1 MWERGAWVREVSERL
16 TMSLYNAQQAHQA
29 IQTAWMHAKG
39 WLTAGDTRLTLEI
52 RPEKRSD
59 AQNRRLW
66 AMLAD
71 ISAQVDWYGHKL
83 TSEEWKDV
91 FSASLKRTKVVPGL
105 DGGFVVCGQ
114 STSKM
119 TKAEMCELQ
128 ELMEAFGAEKGVR
141 FRAPEGWQ

>member
-1 MWERGAWVREVSERL
+1 MAERL
-16 TMSLYNAQQAHQA
+16 TLSLYNAQQAHQA
-29 IQTAWMHAKG
+29 IQTAWQHAKG
-39 WLTAGDTRLTLEI
+39 WLTAGDQRLTLEI

-71 ISAQVDWYGHKL
+71 ISAQVDWYGQKL

-128 ELMEAFGAEKGVR
+128 ELMEAFGAERGVK
-141 FRAPEGWQ
+141 FRAPEGWGA

>member
-1 MWERGAWVREVSERL
+1 MAERL
-16 TMSLYNAQQAHQA
+16 TMSLYNAQQGHQA
-29 IQTAWMHAKG
+29 IKTAWQYAKG
-39 WLTAGDTRLTLEI
+39 RLCAGDQRLTLEI

-71 ISAQVDWYGHKL
+71 ISAQVDWYGQKL

-128 ELMEAFGAEKGVR
+128 ELMEAFGAEKGVQ
-141 FRAPEGWQ
+141 FRAPDGWQ

>member
-1 MWERGAWVREVSERL
+1 MAERL
-16 TMSLYNAQQAHQA
+16 TIPLYNAQQAHQA
-29 IQTAWMHAKG
+29 IKTAWNHAKG
-39 WLTAGDTRLTLEI
+39 WLMAGDQRLTLEI

-71 ISAQVDWYGHKL
+71 ISAQVDWYGQKL

-128 ELMEAFGAEKGVR
+128 ELMEAFGAEKGVL

>member
-1 MWERGAWVREVSERL
+1 MSGERITISLWEPV
-16 TMSLYNAQQAHQA
+16 QAHKALEQA
-29 IQTAWMHAKG
+29 WKHAKG
-39 WLTAGDTRLTLEI
+39 WLMAGDQRLTLEI

-71 ISAQVDWYGHKL
+71 VSKQVEWYGHKL

-128 ELMEAFGAEKGVR
+128 ELIEAFGAQRGVA
-141 FRAPEGWQ
+141 FKAWEGEQ

>member
-1 MWERGAWVREVSERL
+1 MAERL
-16 TMSLYNAQQAHQA
+16 VMPLWEPVQAHQA
-29 IQTAWMHAKG
+29 IETAWRHAKA
-39 WLTAGDTRLTLEI
+39 WLMAGHRLTLEV

-71 ISAQVDWYGHKL
+71 ISAQVDWYGQKL

-91 FSASLKRTKVVPGL
+91 LSAGLKRTKVVPGL

-114 STSKM
+114 STSRM
-119 TKAEMCELQ
+119 TRAEMCELQ

-141 FRAPEGWQ
+141 FTAPEGWQ

>member
-1 MWERGAWVREVSERL
+1 MTERITLPLINPV
-16 TMSLYNAQQAHQA
+16 QAHQA
-29 IQTAWMHAKG
+29 IEAAWRHAKA
-39 WLTAGDTRLTLEI
+39 LLMAGHRLTLEV

-71 ISAQVDWYGHKL
+71 ISAQVDWYGQKL

-91 FSASLKRTKVVPGL
+91 LSAGLKRTKVVPGL

-114 STSKM
+114 STSRM
-119 TKAEMCELQ
+119 TRAEMCELQ
-128 ELMEAFGAEKGVR
+128 ELMEAFGAQQGVK
-141 FRAPEGWQ
+141 FTAPEGRE

>member
-1 MWERGAWVREVSERL
+1 MTERITLPLINPVQG
-16 TMSLYNAQQAHQA
+16 HQA
-29 IQTAWMHAKG
+29 IETAWRHAKA
-39 WLTAGDTRLTLEI
+39 WLMAGHRLTLEV

-71 ISAQVDWYGHKL
+71 ISAQVDWYGQKL

-91 FSASLKRTKVVPGL
+91 MSASLKRTKVVPGL

-114 STSKM
+114 STSRM
-119 TKAEMCELQ
+119 TRAEMCELQ
-128 ELMEAFGAEKGVR
+128 ELMEAFGAQQGVK
-141 FRAPEGWQ
+141 FRAPEGWE

>member
-1 MWERGAWVREVSERL
+1 MVADMGERITLPLINPVQG
-16 TMSLYNAQQAHQA
+16 HQA
-29 IQTAWMHAKG
+29 IEAAWRHAKA
-39 WLTAGDTRLTLEI
+39 WLMAGHRLTLEV

-71 ISAQVDWYGHKL
+71 ISAQVDWYGQKL

-91 FSASLKRTKVVPGL
+91 MSASLKRTKVVPGL

-114 STSKM
+114 STSRM
-119 TKAEMCELQ
+119 TRAEMCELQ
-128 ELMEAFGAEKGVR
+128 ELMEAFGVQQGVR
-141 FRAPEGWQ
+141 FRAPEVWQ

>member
-1 MWERGAWVREVSERL
+1 MAERITL
-16 TMSLYNAQQAHQA
+16 SLYNAQQAHQA

-39 WLTAGDTRLTLEI
+39 WLMAGDTRLTLEI

-71 ISAQVDWYGHKL
+71 ISAQVDWYGQKL

-128 ELMEAFGAEKGVR
+128 ELMEAFGADKGVK
-141 FRAPEGWQ
+141 FRAPDGWQ

>member
-1 MWERGAWVREVSERL
+1 MAERITLSLWEPV
-16 TMSLYNAQQAHQA
+16 QAHKA
-29 IQTAWMHAKG
+29 IMTAWGHAKA
-39 WLTAGDTRLTLEI
+39 WLMAGHRLVLEV

-71 ISAQVDWYGHKL
+71 ISAQVDWYGQKL

-128 ELMEAFGAEKGVR
+128 ELMEAFGAERGVK
-141 FRAPEGWQ
+141 FRAPEGWDD

>member
-1 MWERGAWVREVSERL
+1 MAERISL
-16 TMSLYNAQQAHQA
+16 TLFEPVQAHKA
-29 IQTAWMHAKG
+29 IMTAWAHAKG
-39 WLTAGDTRLTLEI
+39 WLVAGDQRLTLEI

-71 ISAQVDWYGHKL
+71 ISAQVDWYGQKL

-119 TKAEMCELQ
+119 TKAEMCEMQ
-128 ELMEAFGAEKGVR
+128 TLMEAFGADKGVK
-141 FRAPEGWQ
+141 FRAPEGWDD

>member
-1 MWERGAWVREVSERL
+1 MSERL

-29 IQTAWMHAKG
+29 IQTAWAHAKG
-39 WLTAGDTRLTLEI
+39 WLGAGGQRLTLEI

-71 ISAQVDWYGHKL
+71 ISAQVEWHGKKLGAEDWKA
-83 TSEEWKDV
+83 V
-91 FSASLKRTKVVPGL
+91 FTASLRSMNVVPNL
-105 DGGFVVCGQ
+105 DNTGFVVLGQ
-114 STSKM
+114 STSRM

-128 ELMEAFGAEKGVR
+128 ELMEAFGAEKAVK

>member
-1 MWERGAWVREVSERL
+1 MTERIALPLINPV
-16 TMSLYNAQQAHQA
+16 QAHQA
-29 IQTAWMHAKG
+29 IETAWRHAKA
-39 WLTAGDTRLTLEI
+39 WLMAGHRLTLEV

-71 ISAQVDWYGHKL
+71 ISAQVDWYGQKL

-114 STSKM
+114 STSRM
-119 TKAEMCELQ
+119 TRAEMCELQ
-128 ELMEAFGAEKGVR
+128 ELMEAFGAQQGVK
-141 FRAPEGWQ
+141 FRAPEGWE

>member
-1 MWERGAWVREVSERL
+1 MTERITLPLINPV
-16 TMSLYNAQQAHQA
+16 QAHQA
-29 IQTAWMHAKG
+29 IEAAWRHAKA
-39 WLTAGDTRLTLEI
+39 WLMAGHRLTLEV

-71 ISAQVDWYGHKL
+71 ISAQVDWYGQKL

-91 FSASLKRTKVVPGL
+91 LSASLKRTKVVPGL

-114 STSKM
+114 STSRM
-119 TKAEMCELQ
+119 TRAEMCELQ
-128 ELMEAFGAEKGVR
+128 ELMEAFGAQQGVK
-141 FRAPEGWQ
+141 FRAPEGWE

>member
-1 MWERGAWVREVSERL
+1 MAERL
-16 TMSLYNAQQAHQA
+16 TLPLYNAQQAHQA
-29 IQTAWMHAKG
+29 IQTAWQHAKG
-39 WLTAGDTRLTLEI
+39 WLIAGDQRLTLEI

-71 ISAQVDWYGHKL
+71 ISAQVDWYGQKL

-128 ELMEAFGAEKGVR
+128 ELMEAFGAEKDVR
-141 FRAPEGWQ
+141 FTSKEFP

>member
-1 MWERGAWVREVSERL
+1 MTERITLPLINPV
-16 TMSLYNAQQAHQA
+16 QAHQA
-29 IQTAWMHAKG
+29 LSTAWRHAKA
-39 WLTAGDTRLTLEI
+39 WLMAGHRLTLEV

-71 ISAQVDWYGHKL
+71 ISAQVDWYGQKL

-91 FSASLKRTKVVPGL
+91 LSASLKRTKVVPGL

-114 STSKM
+114 STSRM
-119 TKAEMCELQ
+119 TRAEMCELQ
-128 ELMEAFGAEKGVR
+128 ELMEAFGAQQGVK
-141 FRAPEGWQ
+141 FRAPEGWE

>member
-1 MWERGAWVREVSERL
+1 MAERL
-16 TMSLYNAQQAHQA
+16 TMSLYNAQQGHQA
-29 IQTAWMHAKG
+29 IKTAWAHAKA
-39 WLTAGDTRLTLEI
+39 WLCAGDQRLTLEI

-71 ISAQVDWYGHKL
+71 VSAQVDWYGQKL

-128 ELMEAFGAEKGVR
+128 ELMEAFGAEKNVR

>member
-1 MWERGAWVREVSERL
+1 MAERI

-29 IQTAWMHAKG
+29 IQTAWKHAKG
-39 WLTAGDTRLTLEI
+39 WLMAGDQRLTLEI

-71 ISAQVDWYGHKL
+71 ISAQVDWYGNKL

-141 FRAPEGWQ
+141 FRAPDGWDG